1 MDTSAPQAE
10 TESRPAVQPQSGDL
24 AILVIHNPVAGF
36 WQRNKLRIYLKALRK
51 TGRRIIVRK
60 TAGPGDATFIAA
72 EVDPRQVETVVAAG
86 GDGTIREVADG
97 LAGSG
102 VRLAVL
108 PLGTANVLA
117 LELGLGLSPRAA
129 ARATAN
135 AREGIGYAGLVDNHR
150 FLLMVSAGVD
160 ARVVARTSCTVKRYI
175 GKAAYAVAAVQELLR
190 PRWGGP
196 ITALV
201 DGEAVSGDLIIVTR
215 AQRYAGP
222 FIIAPEADIR
232 GRRLYVVAPQG
243 RGFWSMI
250 RYAAALFTNRLST
263 LPDVIVREA
272 KEVVLTGPE
281 GHPVQVDGDAMGSL
295 PVTIR
300 CDEAPITLLWPQD
313 HP

>member
-1 MDTSAPQAE
+1 MDTSTPPASA
-10 TESRPAVQPQSGDL
+10 ESRPATQTQSSDP
-24 AILVIHNPVAGF
+24 AILVIHNPVAGW
-36 WQRNKLRIYLKALRK
+36 WQRSKLRIYLKALRA
-51 TGRRIIVRK
+51 TGRRVIVRK
-60 TAGPGDATFIAA
+60 TTGPGDATFIAA
-72 EVDPRQVETVVAAG
+72 EVDPREVGTVVAAG

-108 PLGTANVLA
+108 PLGSANVLA

-129 ARATAN
+129 ARVTAN
-135 AREGIGYAGLVDNHR
+135 ANEGIGYAGLVNNRR
-150 FLLMVSAGVD
+150 FLLMVSAGID
-160 ARVVARTSCTVKRYI
+160 ARVVSRTSSKVKRYI

-190 PRWGGP
+190 PKWGGP

-201 DGEAVSGDLIIVTR
+201 DGEAITGDLIIVTR

-222 FIIAPEADIR
+222 FIIAPDADIR

-243 RGFWSMI
+243 RGFLAMI
-250 RYAAALFTNRLST
+250 RYAAALFTNRLAT

-281 GHPVQVDGDAMGSL
+281 GHPVQVDGDAMGTL

-300 CDEAPITLLWPQD
+300 CDMVPITLLWPKNTR
-313 HP
+313 

>member
-1 MDTSAPQAE
+1 MDTVTPLASA
-10 TESRPAVQPQSGDL
+10 ESLPAIQPQTSDP

-36 WQRNKLRIYLKALRK
+36 WQRNKLRLYLKALRD
-51 TGRRIIVRK
+51 TGRRVIVRK

-135 AREGIGYAGLVDNHR
+135 AHEGTGFAGLVDNRR
-150 FLLMVSAGVD
+150 FLLMVSAGID
-160 ARVVARTSCTVKRYI
+160 ARVVSRTSTKLKRYI
-175 GKAAYAVAAVQELLR
+175 GKSAYAVAAVQELLR
-190 PRWGGP
+190 PKWGGP

-201 DGEAVSGDLIIVTR
+201 DGEEISGDLIIVTR

-222 FIIAPEADIR
+222 FIIAPNADIR
-232 GRRLYVVAPQG
+232 GRRLFIVAPQG
-243 RGFWSMI
+243 RGFWAMI
-250 RYAAALFTNRLST
+250 RYAGALFTNRLAT

-272 KEVVLTGPE
+272 REVVLTGPQ
-281 GHPVQVDGDAMGSL
+281 GHPIQVDGDAMGTL

-300 CDEAPITLLWPQD
+300 CDEAPITLLWPKEGA
-313 HP
+313 